1 MRELRKCPKCGERKM
16 RAATALDGLIS
27 IQCGVCGYGSRRG
40 YRSFDVAVASW
51 SAESRI
57 AWGEGADDDD

>member
-1 MRELRKCPKCGERKM
+1 MRELRKCPKCGERQM

-40 YRSFDVAVASW
+40 YKTFDVAVTAW
-51 SAESRI
+51 NAESRI
-57 AWGEGADDDD
+57 AWGDGENDD

>member
-1 MRELRKCPKCGERKM
+1 MRELRKCPKRGERQM

-40 YRSFDVAVASW
+40 YKTFDVAVTAW
-51 SAESRI
+51 NAESRI
-57 AWGEGADDDD
+57 AWGEGENDD